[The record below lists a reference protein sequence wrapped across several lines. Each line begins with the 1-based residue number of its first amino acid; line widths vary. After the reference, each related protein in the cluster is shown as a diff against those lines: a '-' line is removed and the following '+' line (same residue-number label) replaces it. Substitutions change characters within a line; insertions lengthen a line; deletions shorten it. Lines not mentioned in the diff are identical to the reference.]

1 MPTTVQGESTSD
13 GTQTVQNLVST
24 GDIKAATFHVGNDA
38 GVDATIIIPAV
49 ATITIKKG
57 IITAVV

>member
-1 MPTTVQGESTSD
+1 MATVKGEQADDQPANVS
-13 GTQTVQNLVST
+13 NLVAS

-38 GVDATIIIPAV
+38 GVDATIVIPAV

-57 IITAVV
+57 LITGVI